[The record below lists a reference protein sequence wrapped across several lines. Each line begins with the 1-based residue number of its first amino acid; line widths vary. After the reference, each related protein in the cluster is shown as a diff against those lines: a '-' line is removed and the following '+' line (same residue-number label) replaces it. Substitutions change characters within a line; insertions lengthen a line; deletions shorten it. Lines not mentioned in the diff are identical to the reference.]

1 MTRKRIY
8 LAGPYSCEG
17 RCKPLGVDL
26 QHMRQG
32 LKVCA
37 KLMATGYAPFC
48 PWLDYLYHFVAADDL
63 IPSKL
68 DYYDY
73 SMAWLEASDAVY
85 CISLRPTSHGTIAEI
100 NRANELGIPVFY
112 NIHELV
118 EALSIGEENQTRRIE
133 K

>member
-1 MTRKRIY
+1 MAINRKRIY
-8 LAGPYSCEG
+8 VAGPYSCEG

-26 QHMRQG
+26 QYMRRG

-48 PWLDYLYHFVAADDL
+48 PWLDYLYHFVAADDC

-73 SMAWLEASDAVY
+73 SMAWLEVADAVLV
-85 CISLRPTSHGTIAEI
+85 IELRENSHGTKAEI
-100 NRANELGIPVFY
+100 DRAEALGIPVFY
-112 NIHELV
+112 SVSELDYFKKICAK
-118 EALSIGEENQTRRIE
+118 ALEE
-133 K
+133 KG